1 KGKKSVRMNKRFSI
15 RRHAAF
21 KMARGQ
27 MRCLRRIMTFFRM
40 ESKDD
45 IVDRSYVLPKI
56 LKECGKTVGTLS
68 KSRRT

>member
-1 KGKKSVRMNKRFSI
+1 
-15 RRHAAF
+15 
-21 KMARGQ
+21 
-27 MRCLRRIMTFFRM
+27 MTFFKM

-68 KSRRT
+68 KSRRTFRRRQKQP